1 MKLFLYVITYLVT
14 AIATLLASFPLA
26 VIYQNVSGNDD
37 AYFGLYIL
45 YLSPI
50 TVISSFI
57 ICYFL
62 IKKITIKPILF
73 GTIIGFWLI
82 KVIQVINSLYI
93 SYLYK
98 SNKDYIQNI
107 FIRDT
112 IDLYILLL
120 PIVLVFLSHFLFKK
134 YNNWLHISGF
144 TYGATIG
151 FVTSYVMVLFI
162 RFLTNSLTSYFHFDT
177 NELMVVIVGTAI
189 FSILGSI
196 IGFKK
201 SKQIQ
206 KK

>member
-120 PIVLVFLSHFLFKK
+120 PILLVFLSYFLFKK

-151 FVTSYVMVLFI
+151 FVTSYAIVLFI

-189 FSILGSI
+189 FAILGSI

-201 SKQIQ
+201 SNQLQ

>member
-37 AYFGLYIL
+37 AYFGLYII

-107 FIRDT
+107 FIRDA

-120 PIVLVFLSHFLFKK
+120 PILLVFLSHFLFKK
-134 YNNWLHISGF
+134 YNNWLHISWF

-151 FVTSYVMVLFI
+151 FVTSYAIVLFI
-162 RFLTNSLTSYFHFDT
+162 RSLTNSLTSYFHFDT

-189 FSILGSI
+189 FAILGSI

-201 SKQIQ
+201 SKQLQ